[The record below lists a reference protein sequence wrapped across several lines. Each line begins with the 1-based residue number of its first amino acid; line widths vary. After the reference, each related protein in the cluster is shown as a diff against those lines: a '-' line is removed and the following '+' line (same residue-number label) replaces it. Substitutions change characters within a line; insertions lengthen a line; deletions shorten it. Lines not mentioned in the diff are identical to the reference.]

1 MHDYGADRASLAF
14 LLIVFKL
21 KTDPA
26 GVALPGIP
34 GKKSRIAISD
44 PNSPRSLPTYAPC
57 ADEATGNAV
66 DTIVQ
71 AFGMKSVTLDAQ
83 AAYFHGKRPTMD
95 EGGRLI
101 FAPIPPYAHLFIPGC
116 PGPDDPD
123 FHQYYFRID
132 GNMPGLA
139 EAGRIWNTHLVRWL
153 VNDTDMTQSIVD
165 PCIFSRVNDG
175 GREIII
181 IRVHVDDGLVHY
193 SVVKSLNWFR
203 DKFVAAFGS
212 SSEFADATEDYTG
225 LRFRVTGP
233 NTTEVTCPAIMERLR
248 DLLVPYPLP
257 ANVEAT
263 YPLPASASLK
273 LREGPGHD
281 NPLVEDKVPMAQK
294 ILGVAGWGCVKVSSS
309 MDCSPTC
316 FSRPMS
322 ALARWP
328 CGRGNKS
335 YDSGTISSS
344 PRTYRSYSPVPP
356 AGCTRSTV
364 YGSTSTRL
372 TATRPRERATGV
384 SLCSCQA
391 AAAPSRPRS
400 SRPRRSPTARA
411 ELSSS

>member
-1 MHDYGADRASLAF
+1 LVLLTSVSPAAACRAACFAVEAEGQADGRHPPDTSAISPAAACLADYMRALAVEVPALDFDVAPPPTPAPPPTAAPTGVADARRRPDWEGPDGWRVSVTAEFDKVCNKHHALCVVRKSEYRDAVHDYGADRVSLAF

-26 GVALPGIP
+26 GVALPGIL

-71 AFGMKSVTLDAQ
+71 ALGMKSVTLDAQ

-175 GREIII
+175 GRDIII
-181 IRVHVDDGLVHY
+181 IRVTSTTAV
-193 SVVKSLNWFR
+193 FTTP
-203 DKFVAAFGS
+203 S
-212 SSEFADATEDYTG
+212 SS
-225 LRFRVTGP
+225 R
-233 NTTEVTCPAIMERLR
+233 
-248 DLLVPYPLP
+248 
-257 ANVEAT
+257 
-263 YPLPASASLK
+263 
-273 LREGPGHD
+273 
-281 NPLVEDKVPMAQK
+281 
-294 ILGVAGWGCVKVSSS
+294 
-309 MDCSPTC
+309 
-316 FSRPMS
+316 
-322 ALARWP
+322 
-328 CGRGNKS
+328 
-335 YDSGTISSS
+335 
-344 PRTYRSYSPVPP
+344 
-356 AGCTRSTV
+356 
-364 YGSTSTRL
+364 
-372 TATRPRERATGV
+372 
-384 SLCSCQA
+384 
-391 AAAPSRPRS
+391 
-400 SRPRRSPTARA
+400 
-411 ELSSS
+411 